1 MLRNFFTI
9 AWRNLLKNK
18 AYSAINIFGLA
29 TGMAVALL
37 IGLWIWDEVSFN
49 SYHPNHGQIAEVMTN
64 QTFNGVRGTGPAV
77 SYPIGIELR
86 SKWTSLFK
94 VVSMSS
100 WNETH
105 VLAAGGDQ
113 KISKS
118 GLAVQPEFP
127 TMLSYRMLEG
137 SRDALKDPTSIL
149 IAQSAAKA
157 LFGNDD
163 AMGKT
168 IKMDNRTEL
177 KVAGVFE
184 DLPKNTTFNDS
195 YFLWSWD
202 KYVSVND
209 WMKNARD
216 QWDNHSWQLFVQM
229 NPNVGFDKATRTIRG
244 IPIQHNKDGNE
255 DVILQPMDN
264 WRLHSDFKDGKV
276 SGGRIQFVWLFGII
290 GVFVL
295 LLACI
300 NFMNLSTA
308 RSERRAKEVG
318 IRKTLGSLRVQ
329 LVGQLL
335 SESLLVAL
343 IALVVAI
350 LLVQASLPFFNSLSD
365 KTMRMPWSNGLFW
378 IMMLGFTLFT
388 GLVSGSYPALYLSSF
403 QPIKVLK
410 GTFRVGRF
418 ASLPRKVLVVV
429 QFTVSITLIIGT
441 IIVFRQIQYAKDRP
455 VGYTRDGLITVE
467 MTTPDIFGHYNAL
480 RDDLLGTGA
489 VEDMAESNSSTTQ
502 VSSNQTGF
510 DWPGKD
516 PSTTPLFGTISV
528 THDYGKT
535 VGWQIKEGRDFSRAF
550 ITDSGAFVLNE
561 SAVKLVGI
569 AHPVGMNIKWG
580 GKAHPVVGVVRDM
593 IMESPYTPVQPTVYV
608 VDYGWTNDI
617 IIRIKPTL
625 PVAQALARIRPVFLK
640 YDPGSPF
647 VYKFTDEE
655 YALKFSD
662 EQRVGNLATV
672 FAILAIFISCLGLF
686 GLASFVAEQRTKE
699 MGVRKVLGASIFNI
713 WKLLS
718 TEFVVLVVISC
729 CIATPLAW
737 YYLHQWLQKYEY
749 RTGISWWIFAVAA
762 IGALVITVATVSYQ
776 AIRAALASPVKSL
789 RTE

>member
-1 MLRNFFTI
+1 MIRNFFTI

-37 IGLWIWDEVSFN
+37 IGLWIWDELSFDH
-49 SYHPNHGQIAEVMTN
+49 YHPNHGRIAEVMTN
-64 QTFNGVRGTGPAV
+64 QTFNGIRGTGPAV

-86 SKWTSLFK
+86 SKWSSLFK

-105 VLAAGGDQ
+105 ILASTGDR
-113 KISKS
+113 KISKA

-127 TMLSYRMLEG
+127 TMLSYRMLQG
-137 SRDALKDPTSIL
+137 SKDALTDPTSIL
-149 IAQSAAKA
+149 ISQSTAVA
-157 LFGNDD
+157 LFGKEDP
-163 AMGKT
+163 MGKT
-168 IKMDNRTEL
+168 VKMDNKTSL

-184 DLPKNTTFNDS
+184 DLPKNTTLNDS
-195 YFLWSWD
+195 YYLWSWD
-202 KYVSVND
+202 AYVAVND
-209 WMKNARD
+209 WMKDART
-216 QWDNHSWQLFVQM
+216 QWDNHSWQLFVQL
-229 NPNVGFDKATRTIRG
+229 NPNVSAAQATKTIMG
-244 IPIQHNKDGNE
+244 IPKQHNKDGNE
-255 DVILQPMDN
+255 EVILQPMDN
-264 WRLHSDFKDGKV
+264 WRLHSDFKEGKV

-308 RSERRAKEVG
+308 RSEKRAKEVG

-329 LVGQLL
+329 LVSQLL
-335 SESLLVAL
+335 SESILVAI
-343 IALVVAI
+343 IALVVA
-350 LLVQASLPFFNSLSD
+350 LVLVQASLPFFNGLAD
-365 KTMRMPWSNGLFW
+365 KEMHLPWGYPAFW
-378 IMMLGFTLFT
+378 SMAVGFALFT

-410 GTFRVGRF
+410 GTYKVGKL
-418 ASLPRKVLVVV
+418 ASLPRKVLVVI

-455 VGYTRDGLITVE
+455 VGYSRDGLITVE
-467 MTTPDIFGHYNAL
+467 INTPEIYGHYNAL
-480 RDDLLGTGA
+480 RDDLLASGA
-489 VEDMAESNSSTTQ
+489 VENMAESNSQPTEVT
-502 VSSNQTGF
+502 SNQIGY

-535 VGWQIKEGRDFSRAF
+535 INWQIKEGRDFSRNF
-550 ITDSGAFVLNE
+550 TSDSGAFVLNE
-561 SAVKLVGI
+561 SAVKLMGI
-569 AHPVGMNIKWG
+569 AHPVGVLVKWN
-580 GKAHPVVGVVRDM
+580 GKARPIVGVIKDM
-593 IMESPYTPVQPTVYV
+593 VMQSPFTPVQPTIFFL
-608 VDYGWTNDI
+608 DYGWTNDI
-617 IIRIKPTL
+617 IVRIKPTM
-625 PVAQALARIRPVFLK
+625 PVREALGRIEPVFLRHN
-640 YDPGSPF
+640 PGSPF
-647 VYKFTDEE
+647 SYKFVDEE
-655 YALKFSD
+655 YARKFSD
-662 EQRVGNLATV
+662 EQNVGHLASI

-718 TEFVVLVVISC
+718 TEFVVLVIISC
-729 CIATPLAW
+729 VIATPLAW
-737 YYLHQWLQKYEY
+737 YYLDQWLKKYEY
-749 RTGISWWIFAVAA
+749 HTGIPWWIFVAAA
-762 IGALVITVATVSYQ
+762 IGALIITVATVSYQ
-776 AIRAALASPVKSL
+776 AIKAALANPVKSL